1 MPPWFSVM
9 SSLRRAL
16 IVGCGKI
23 AGGYNR
29 GPSDSKILTHALAY
43 RRHPGYELVACVD
56 PNEARRSAFAGK
68 WGLSKSFATLEAA
81 LENDTFDVVSICSPT
96 GKHLAALDRLADSQ
110 VKAVFAEKPLDGK
123 PESALEIGAKFAAR
137 NIPVAVNFGR
147 RFDSSIQA
155 LRSEIAS
162 GRFGKLVSA
171 IGWYSGGVVNN
182 GSHMVDLAVL
192 LTARHPRLQNVLVAG
207 GASKTADPTVSA
219 LLGLDGA
226 PFHLV
231 GQSAPGVVRFE
242 LELSFDQKIVTLEEG
257 GQVTRI
263 RPFTSLDVAPELVSA
278 ERGEWRENDSGSQF
292 LTALDEIAEW
302 KPGKR
307 LSSDIESACEAIAV
321 VAAIRTHALEKSS

>member
-1 MPPWFSVM
+1 
-9 SSLRRAL
+9 
-16 IVGCGKI
+16 
-23 AGGYNR
+23 
-29 GPSDSKILTHALAY
+29 
-43 RRHPGYELVACVD
+43 
-56 PNEARRSAFAGK
+56 
-68 WGLSKSFATLEAA
+68 
-81 LENDTFDVVSICSPT
+81 
-96 GKHLAALDRLADSQ
+96 
-110 VKAVFAEKPLDGK
+110 
-123 PESALEIGAKFAAR
+123 
-137 NIPVAVNFGR
+137 
-147 RFDSSIQA
+147 
-155 LRSEIAS
+155 
-162 GRFGKLVSA
+162 LVSA

-226 PFHLV
+226 PFHLI

-242 LELSFDQKIVTLEEG
+242 RELSFDQKIVTLEEG